1 MCAYIGGI
9 ICISN
14 FKADLLD
21 KLNCGVLGEGSI
33 REYLL
38 DNSKTNKIKKE
49 NTPGWREQLKEWWK
63 LRKEITALEIEELKN
78 RTGTERKGK

>member
-1 MCAYIGGI
+1 MSWLWWTVGIIAFLVWSYVCAYIGGG

-21 KLNCGVLGEGSI
+21 KLNCGVLSEGSI

-38 DNSKTNKIKKE
+38 DN
-49 NTPGWREQLKEWWK
+49 
-63 LRKEITALEIEELKN
+63 RKEMQRCLMLPI
-78 RTGTERKGK
+78 